1 MWLLTVL
8 QVDFLTL
15 HISLRVNL
23 SKRISVAQRDEIH
36 VVRIS
41 LCLALI
47 KSQIKYFRCC
57 IDDAPACVFWTCNQS
72 CVYLSMWCT
81 CLPSSVLDE
90 SFSSSSF
97 LLSFLPSFVCCLL
110 LLRHISPFS
119 FSSSSSREAEWII
132 HAGGNI
138 YPCLKRLPVFNN
150 SYSSI
155 FFSRARSR
163 RENPFFYLALNHMR
177 LRSAPCCCHL
187 IRT

>member
-1 MWLLTVL
+1 M
-8 QVDFLTL
+8 
-15 HISLRVNL
+15 
-23 SKRISVAQRDEIH
+23 IH

-110 LLRHISPFS
+110 LLRHIPGVLLLFLLQSGGGVNYS
-119 FSSSSSREAEWII
+119 C
-132 HAGGNI
+132 GGNI